1 VSHLDRTSTTEHA
14 MRNIRIATATAT
26 AIIAAGL
33 FLLGCG
39 GPGDDA
45 TWHAAPTD
53 GTGAGTAVEA
63 TLVTTRPSTGAG
75 IPGVLTTTSSDAV
88 ALTFDDGPD
97 PQYTPALLAL
107 LRKHDVKATFCLV
120 GVQVEQYPDLVRDI
134 AADGHTLCNHTWNHD
149 TRLGTR
155 SAQAIRA
162 DLQRTSDAIAAAAPG
177 APIRYFRHPGGMWTH
192 RAVEVAAELGMA
204 SAGWEVDTADW
215 NLARHAAGPTMRDHV
230 LTVLRTQVKPGSI
243 VLAHDAG
250 GDRSGTL
257 AAFEIALPELA
268 RRFTLAAL

>member
-1 VSHLDRTSTTEHA
+1 
-14 MRNIRIATATAT
+14 MRNIRIATAI
-26 AIIAAGL
+26 AIVAAGL

-39 GPGDDA
+39 GPADDA

-53 GTGAGTAVEA
+53 GAGAGTEIEA
-63 TLVTTRPSTGAG
+63 TLVTNRPSTGSG

-97 PQYTPALLAL
+97 PKYTPALLDL
-107 LRKHDVKATFCLV
+107 LRTHGAKATFCLV
-120 GVQVEQYPDLVRDI
+120 GVQVEQYPQLVRDI
-134 AADGHTLCNHTWNHD
+134 VADGHTLCNHTWKHD
-149 TRLGTR
+149 TKLGTR
-155 SAQAIRA
+155 GEDAIRA
-162 DLQRTSDAIAAAAPG
+162 DLRRTSDAIAAAAPG

-192 RAVEVAAELGMA
+192 RAVEVAAEMGMA

-215 NLARHAAGPTMRDHV
+215 NIARYPAGSAMRDHV
-230 LTVLRTQVKPGSI
+230 VSVLRTQVKPGSI

-257 AAFEIALPELA
+257 AAFEIALPDLA
-268 RRFTLAAL
+268 RRFRLAGL